1 MVPEEHQNPLLRQLQ
16 SKVNE
21 KIKNVNPP
29 NKKQNY
35 FLTKNLKSSKNDKIS
50 GLNTPSNK
58 LKTKN
63 ISNLDLPEEVTDDYL
78 EVNTEDTLDE
88 DAEILENDEEDAYE
102 GHFEVENM
110 SQKKSEKFVVVP
122 FNPLD
127 PLGKKNMIFQ
137 KKIVNWVY
145 CII

>member
-21 KIKNVNPP
+21 KIKNLNPP

-63 ISNLDLPEEVTDDYL
+63 ISNLDLPEEVSDDYL

-88 DAEILENDEEDAYE
+88 DAEILENDEEDAYG
-102 GHFEVENM
+102 GHFELE
-110 SQKKSEKFVVVP
+110 KKSEKFVVVP

-127 PLGKKNMIFQ
+127 PLGKNKS
-137 KKIVNWVY
+137 
-145 CII
+145 

>member
-1 MVPEEHQNPLLRQLQ
+1 MRFCLIKNLSCKVVPEEHQNPLLRQLQ

-21 KIKNVNPP
+21 KIKNLNPP

-63 ISNLDLPEEVTDDYL
+63 ISNLDLPEEVSDDYL

-88 DAEILENDEEDAYE
+88 DAEILENDEEDAYG
-102 GHFEVENM
+102 GHFELENK

-127 PLGKKNMIFQ
+127 PLGKK
-137 KKIVNWVY
+137 K
-145 CII
+145 